1 MNRQSSCSKA
11 LISITLA
18 AQRLNSRLP
27 LPKAVRRV
35 LRLLLARSVQDNT
48 PEQGIEDWSIPLI
61 ARREGGVDQVSGL
74 NLEGN
79 DGHSEA
85 GEPLNAA
92 DLVSRQLLN
101 GREPTPG
108 LRCLLVTDS
117 LDVGGMD
124 EVVVFLACGLR
135 RQGISTAVL
144 HASTNGTSDGTPTG
158 RLGRLLLEQGVETVE
173 LTGSAGANW
182 IETWQPDIISAHC
195 APVWVL
201 ELATRLSIP
210 YVDTLHGQMS
220 LYGKDQAAEIKR
232 ARELAGIVAVG
243 NMIRRQYLDLNPTF
257 SPERIITI
265 PNCVDHRRR
274 TPVNRDWARARW
286 GVQDEY
292 MFVSLGRHCL
302 QKNTYGLVA
311 GFADV
316 AARHPEAHLVI
327 AGRVDDATYFAQVQR
342 LRDSLSCRD
351 RIHLR
356 DHFSDPAE
364 LLALADGFVLDSFF
378 EAGPLVSMEA
388 LHAGVPVVISD
399 VGEARDQVG
408 DDETRGHVI
417 PNPIGDPQQV
427 NWESIRSA
435 RYVRQINRE
444 ALVTAM
450 SSLIVNRASWIAARE
465 RLMRESAER
474 FHPDVCL
481 RSYAQVLS
489 AAAHGEELLL
499 QNKDMQNNLA

>member
-1 MNRQSSCSKA
+1 M
-11 LISITLA
+11 LA

-27 LPKAVRRV
+27 LPGVVRKL
-35 LRLLLARSVQDNT
+35 LRLLLVRFEQANT
-48 PEQGIEDWSIPLI
+48 PEQGIEDWSTPLI
-61 ARREGGVDQVSGL
+61 VRQDG
-74 NLEGN
+74 EGN
-79 DGHSEA
+79 QIVGLALKANDAYSEA
-85 GEPLNAA
+85 GEPQNVVCQAP
-92 DLVSRQLLN
+92 RQSLN
-101 GREPTPG
+101 GRGPTSG

-124 EVVVFLACGLR
+124 EVVVFLACGLPQHEVR
-135 RQGISTAVL
+135 TAVL
-144 HASTNGTSDGTPTG
+144 HASPNGTPDGAPTG
-158 RLGRLLLEQGVETVE
+158 RLGQLLLERGVETVE
-173 LTGSAGANW
+173 LAGSAGVNW
-182 IETWQPDIISAHC
+182 VEKWRPDIISAHC

-220 LYGKDQAAEIKR
+220 LYGKNQANEVKR
-232 ARELAGIVAVG
+232 SRELAGIVAVG
-243 NMIRRQYLDLNPTF
+243 NMIRRQYLDLNPSF
-257 SPERIITI
+257 PPERIITI

-274 TPVNRDWARARW
+274 TAVSRDWARARW

-292 MFVSLGRHCL
+292 VFVSLGRYCL
-302 QKNTYGLVA
+302 SKNTYGLVV
-311 GFADV
+311 GFGDV
-316 AARHPEAHLVI
+316 AGQYPEAHLVI
-327 AGRVDDATYFAQVQR
+327 AGRIDDPTYFAQVKR

-356 DHFSDPAE
+356 DHFSNPAE
-364 LLALADGFVLDSFF
+364 LLALADGFVLNSFF

-388 LHAGVPVVISD
+388 LYAGVPVVISD